1 MAVYVIK
8 KRNRK
13 KEIVSLNY
21 KDIGYEFKPNIKN
34 EKMIQISNLY
44 LYDEKMINIVLMKK
58 MDKSFRRLAAIT
70 MSVLNDEDATSADA
84 IIALDE
90 VAKLKSCIL
99 KKYNKYLNKE
109 EEELHL
115 KRLKMLENNLKEKL
129 LYLKSEEK
137 SFSR

>member
-1 MAVYVIK
+1 MAVYVV
-8 KRNRK
+8 KRKNRK

-34 EKMIQISNLY
+34 EKMIQITDLY
-44 LYDEKMINIVLMKK
+44 LYNEKMINVVLMKK

-90 VAKLKSCIL
+90 VAKLKSVIL
-99 KKYNKYLNKE
+99 KKYYNYIKKE
-109 EEELHL
+109 QEELHL
-115 KRLKMLENNLKEKL
+115 KRLKMLENNLKDRL
-129 LYLKSEEK
+129 IYLKSEEK

>member
-1 MAVYVIK
+1 MAVFVIK

-34 EKMIQISNLY
+34 EKMVQISNLY

-58 MDKSFRRLAAIT
+58 IDKSFRRLAAIT

-90 VAKLKSCIL
+90 VAKLKSYIL
-99 KKYNKYLNKE
+99 KKYNEYLNKE

-115 KRLKMLENNLKEKL
+115 KRLKMLENNLKERL